1 MLLNAIRISRL
12 KKYPSASFD
21 VRCTITVKNN
31 RELYRCKYNGI
42 CRYISLKND
51 GSIECTRHRFHERH
65 LTLISNGDECHR
77 RWSHDDECGAL
88 GEQISPAEW

>member
-42 CRYISLKND
+42 CRYISLKMMAASNVRTID
-51 GSIECTRHRFHERH
+51 STRG
-65 LTLISNGDECHR
+65 I
-77 RWSHDDECGAL
+77 
-88 GEQISPAEW
+88 